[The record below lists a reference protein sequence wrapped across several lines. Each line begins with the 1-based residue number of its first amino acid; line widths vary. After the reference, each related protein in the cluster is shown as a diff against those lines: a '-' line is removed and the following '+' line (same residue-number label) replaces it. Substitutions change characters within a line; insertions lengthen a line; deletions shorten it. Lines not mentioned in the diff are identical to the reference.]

1 MRRRSGPIHAA
12 MPYSSHAPTTEPIVA
27 ATIMPGSVAPPSLA
41 TKPANGRTISD
52 GIGGN
57 RFSRAT
63 RRATPTYPSLSMTSV
78 THSESP
84 ESIRLR

>member
-1 MRRRSGPIHAA
+1 
-12 MPYSSHAPTTEPIVA
+12 MPYSSHAPTIEPIVA
-27 ATIMPGSVAPPSLA
+27 AMIMPGSVAPPSLA

-63 RRATPTYPSLSMTSV
+63 RRATPT
-78 THSESP
+78 
-84 ESIRLR
+84 